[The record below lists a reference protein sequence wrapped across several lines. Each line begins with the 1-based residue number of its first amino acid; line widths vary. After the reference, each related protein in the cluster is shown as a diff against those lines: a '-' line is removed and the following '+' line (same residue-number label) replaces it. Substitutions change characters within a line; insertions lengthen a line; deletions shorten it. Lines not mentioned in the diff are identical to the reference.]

1 VGTPPFEEV
10 VGLTTTYGTSTG
22 SAAGV
27 GARIVLT
34 LAGAAGLIVGA
45 FMEWAPSID
54 GTKLDLRALWT
65 TNFRTTE
72 TFVATVGFAMIVL
85 GLVAIIGLA
94 TGTGWLTRL
103 AGAVAVVGFIL
114 FAIEVYRSSADE
126 MIGIGAWIALAG
138 GIVTLIA
145 GFLGPHHVI
154 TAPTNTVI
162 VDE

>member
-1 VGTPPFEEV
+1 M
-10 VGLTTTYGTSTG
+10 TTTYGTSTP

-27 GARIVLT
+27 GARVALT
-34 LAGAAGLIVGA
+34 LLGAAGLIVGA
-45 FMEWAPSID
+45 FMEWTGSID
-54 GTKLDLRALWT
+54 GTKLAMKALWT
-65 TNFRTTE
+65 TNFHTTD
-72 TFVATVGFAMIVL
+72 TFVATVGFASIVI
-85 GLVAIIGLA
+85 GLVAIVGLA

-114 FAIEVYRSSADE
+114 FAIEVYRSSADDT
-126 MIGIGAWIALAG
+126 IGVGAWIALAG

-145 GFLGPHHVI
+145 GFFGPQHTI

>member
-1 VGTPPFEEV
+1 M
-10 VGLTTTYGTSTG
+10 TTTYGTSTG

-27 GARIVLT
+27 GARVALT
-34 LAGAAGLIVGA
+34 LLGAAGLIVGA
-45 FMEWAPSID
+45 FMEWTGSID
-54 GTKLDLRALWT
+54 GTKLDIQRALDDELPHHGDV
-65 TNFRTTE
+65 RRHRG
-72 TFVATVGFAMIVL
+72 VRDDRGRARGDRRVGD
-85 GLVAIIGLA
+85 
-94 TGTGWLTRL
+94 GTGWLTRL

-126 MIGIGAWIALAG
+126 MIGVGAWIALAG

-145 GFLGPHHVI
+145 GFFGPRHTI

>member
-1 VGTPPFEEV
+1 
-10 VGLTTTYGTSTG
+10 
-22 SAAGV
+22 
-27 GARIVLT
+27 
-34 LAGAAGLIVGA
+34 
-45 FMEWAPSID
+45 MEWAPSID

-65 TNFRTTE
+65 TNFQTTE
-72 TFVATVGFAMIVL
+72 TFVATVGFAMIVV
-85 GLVAIIGLA
+85 GLVAIVGLA

>member
-1 VGTPPFEEV
+1 M
-10 VGLTTTYGTSTG
+10 TTTYGTTTG

-27 GARIVLT
+27 GARVALT
-34 LAGAAGLIVGA
+34 LLGAAGLIVGA
-45 FMEWAPSID
+45 FMEWTASID
-54 GTKLDLRALWT
+54 GTKLAMKALGT
-65 TNFRTTE
+65 MNFHTTE